1 MSIMIIK
8 LEHIDTGSFQI
19 TSQKYDKNE
28 GLSFLCYNW
37 SPRECSATF
46 LLRHSRFVNETS
58 HSYTCAS
65 YTPELRHGGLF
76 DPTFFPCRIFIKLL
90 LSFALKWQDS
100 SNFKKFNWLL
110 KLPKCNLLCEKVT
123 SILYIY
129 FFPFNLREASV
140 ARFQPN
146 FFCQIW
152 PVSHFLWA
160 WLQ

>member
-1 MSIMIIK
+1 MIIK

-46 LLRHSRFVNETS
+46 LLRHSRFVNENIAFLHLCVLFSRTS
-58 HSYTCAS
+58 SRRFIWSH
-65 YTPELRHGGLF
+65 
-76 DPTFFPCRIFIKLL
+76 FFPCRIFIKLL